1 METLKVKTPSA
12 RYSTK
17 EIAARVFL
25 SELRT
30 HHLLLAAGVP
40 CSKCGAAYL
49 WDAAAV
55 DRLLAAIGKD
65 KQETKNAPR
74 EVGRQ

>member
-1 METLKVKTPSA
+1 MESRATRTPAA

-17 EIAARVFL
+17 EIAARLYL

-30 HHLLLAAGVP
+30 RHLLLAAGIP
-40 CSKCGAAYL
+40 HSKFGASYA

-55 DRLLAAIGKD
+55 DRLVSALEQGGAK
-65 KQETKNAPR
+65 
-74 EVGRQ
+74 

>member
-1 METLKVKTPSA
+1 METPIKNPSA

-17 EIAARVFL
+17 EVAARLFL

-30 HHLLLAAGVP
+30 RHLLLAAGVP
-40 CSKCGAAYL
+40 CSKAGAAYL

-55 DRLLAAIGKD
+55 DRLIATLGK
-65 KQETKNAPR
+65 EPSSGTGGVA
-74 EVGRQ
+74 

>member
-1 METLKVKTPSA
+1 MEATNRNPSA

-17 EIAARVFL
+17 EIAARLFL

-30 HHLLLAAGVP
+30 RHLLLAAGVP

-55 DRLLAAIGKD
+55 ERVIAALGK
-65 KQETKNAPR
+65 EA
-74 EVGRQ
+74 EGRT